1 MLENLQN
8 YYYYEEL
15 VKTQKQIINTKD
27 LNKDNILQHIKGI
40 LNICKDGIE
49 QDYVQHMF
57 ITVIFAD
64 GIDLDLVIFDYYF
77 NLLFWILCTNVDE
90 LITSDKL
97 FFPDD
102 ITKSYIKRYIDINF
116 LKNNRRTKSFYLL
129 NNTMDDAMDNFKY
142 INDFSLYLMN
152 SLSLKDT
159 VDLINQ
165 NKQFRDTL
173 HYDFTSES
181 LENVK
186 KKSIELANQQINIIK
201 ESPQHGLQHSFR
213 TNEGVNTKQ
222 YSEVAVN
229 IGVKPNADGGVFDYV
244 IPRSYMSG
252 GVKDAVSYLIDEYN
266 SRIAQILSKINV
278 ATSGHF
284 ARLLELNNVDSFLH
298 ENPDYVCRTANFIKR
313 VIENENIL
321 YLYDMRYYRLHPRG
335 QDILLDADADKHLIG
350 KTLYFK
356 SPITCASK
364 AHGYGICYRCYG
376 ELAKINR
383 DINIGKIAAELLSS
397 QLTQKL
403 LSAKHLL
410 EVMIIKMSWPDYF
423 LNFFSI
429 NFNVI
434 SISDDLEDLNY
445 KLIIIGGNI
454 FSDDMVD
461 EAEMDDDFV
470 QYVTTFSVQLPNGE
484 LYEISTDNNDEI
496 YLSDEFAELILKTYK
511 NIDNDTELIFDFKD
525 LVKIESGLFWVRIK
539 NNDLSSILDNAKRI
553 INKGPITSSYNINGI
568 VQDFTNTLIRGG
580 IRLNSI
586 HSELLISN
594 QVRDA
599 DDPLSAPDWEIPNVP
614 YQIFALSSA
623 IMNSPSL
630 TATLQYQ
637 RISQILINPLTSKK
651 KAKSHY
657 DWYFM
662 QQPQEFIN
670 DPKLVSD
677 DYVPKEEHEKNI
689 TCPIHFLNNN
699 NNEDEEEN

>member
-8 YYYYEEL
+8 YYFYEEL
-15 VKTQKQIINTKD
+15 VRTQRQIVNTKD
-27 LNKDNILQHIKGI
+27 LNKENISQHIKGI

-90 LITSDKL
+90 PITSDKL

-116 LKNNRRTKSFYLL
+116 LKNNRRVKSFYLL

-142 INDFSLYLMN
+142 INEFSLYLMN
-152 SLSLKDT
+152 SLSLRDT
-159 VDLINQ
+159 VDLIN
-165 NKQFRDTL
+165 KDKEFADTF
-173 HYDFTSES
+173 HYDFTSEP

-186 KKSIELANQQINIIK
+186 KKSMELANKQIDIIK
-201 ESPQHGLQHSFR
+201 ESEHGLQHSFR
-213 TNEGVNTKQ
+213 TKEGINAKQ
-222 YSEVAVN
+222 YSEVATN
-229 IGVKPNADGGVFDYV
+229 IGVKPDADGGVFDYI

-252 GVKDAVSYLIDEYN
+252 GVNDVVSYLIDEYN

-278 ATSGHF
+278 ASSGHF

-298 ENPDYVCRTANFIKR
+298 SDPNYVCRTTNFLKR
-313 VIENENIL
+313 VIENEDIL
-321 YLYDMRYYRLHPRG
+321 YLYDMRYYRLTPNG

-350 KTLYFK
+350 KTLYFR

-376 ELAKINR
+376 ELAKINE

-397 QLTQKL
+397 QLTQRL

-410 EVMIIKMSWPDYF
+410 EVMILKMSWPDYF
-423 LNFFSI
+423 LNFFEV

-434 SISDDLEDLNY
+434 SISDDLDDFNY
-445 KLIIIGGNI
+445 KLVIVAGNI
-454 FSDDMVD
+454 FCDDMMD
-461 EAEMDDDFV
+461 ESEMDDDFV
-470 QYVTTFSVQLPNGE
+470 QYVTSFSVVLPNGVT
-484 LYEISTDNNDEI
+484 YNIATNNNDEM
-496 YLSDEFAELILKTYK
+496 YLTDDFAELILKTYK
-511 NIDNDTELIFDFKD
+511 NIDDDTNLVFDFKD
-525 LVKIESGLFWVRIK
+525 LVKLEGGLFWLRVK

-553 INKGPITSSYNINGI
+553 INKGPITSSYDIDGI
-568 VQDFTNTLIRGG
+568 TRDFTNTLIEGG
-580 IRLNSI
+580 IKLNTV
-586 HSELLISN
+586 HSELIISN
-594 QVRDA
+594 QVRDVE
-599 DDPLSAPDWEIPNVP
+599 DPLSAPDWEIPNVP
-614 YQIFALSSA
+614 YTIFALSTA
-623 IMNSPSL
+623 IMNSSSL

-637 RISQILINPLTSKK
+637 KISQILINPLTSRK

-662 QQPQEFIN
+662 QQPQEFIK
-670 DPKLVSD
+670 DPRLVSD
-677 DYVPKEEHEKNI
+677 DYVPKEDHEKNI
-689 TCPIHFLNNN
+689 TCPVHILENV
-699 NNEDEEEN
+699 EEEDIDEF